1 MLGYNTRLNKFK
13 IKSMLHMYPD
23 HSRMQLEINK
33 RRKWTNYKYV
43 EIKQQTVCNQRV
55 KEKIIHQKKI

>member
-1 MLGYNTRLNKFK
+1 MLRYNTSLNKFK

-23 HSRMQLEINK
+23 HSGMQSEINK

-43 EIKQQTVCNQRV
+43 EIKQQTPNN
-55 KEKIIHQKKI
+55 